1 MDVALSQSV
10 VNTATAM
17 ASQKNSDALNIRVL
31 KKALDTQEASST
43 LLIESMKQS
52 MPQPALAT
60 SGALGTQVN
69 TFA

>member
-31 KKALDTQEASST
+31 KKALDTQEASAT

>member
-1 MDVALSQSV
+1 MDVTLSQSV

-31 KKALDTQEASST
+31 KKALDTQEASAA
-43 LLIESMKQS
+43 LLIDSMKQS
-52 MPQPALAT
+52 MPQPGLAT

>member
-31 KKALDTQEASST
+31 KKALDTQEASAA
-43 LLIESMKQS
+43 LLIDSMKQS